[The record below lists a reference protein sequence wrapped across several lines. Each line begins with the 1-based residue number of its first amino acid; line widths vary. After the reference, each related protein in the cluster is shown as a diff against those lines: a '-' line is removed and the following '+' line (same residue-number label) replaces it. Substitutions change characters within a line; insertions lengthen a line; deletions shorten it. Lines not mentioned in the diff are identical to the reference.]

1 VFYLTAKSKFHE
13 TNEFIKQK
21 FQPKNEGN
29 SRFCPFLPNLF
40 IGKLS
45 TDSQNTKTHE
55 PSHMSRQYV
64 VGKKPYAS
72 IARANNAIDCMVAAS
87 TRLMNTMACQML
99 SFGRVAIS
107 LLVVLL
113 VAHVSELPTKVEQ
126 RRSQRL
132 TKTSVAL
139 QIASSDKSSS
149 TTRLSR
155 VSSLLGEAFKRP
167 EQFIFSLTRSIYP
180 ASNGGQK
187 QRIRAGGEVSRHGNR
202 RLGTNERERRGRKK
216 ERDTSAMVNVMRHL
230 GRVLGISDARQSS
243 PSTNVSNLLDRT
255 DSPPS
260 VEEDDVLRTGS
271 RGSRNR
277 RRPRPQRNQIGSGE
291 GFVRPRDFADEQF
304 KSGRAVRPRDFR
316 FYGDKPPVSDD
327 AA

>member
-1 VFYLTAKSKFHE
+1 
-13 TNEFIKQK
+13 
-21 FQPKNEGN
+21 
-29 SRFCPFLPNLF
+29 
-40 IGKLS
+40 
-45 TDSQNTKTHE
+45 
-55 PSHMSRQYV
+55 
-64 VGKKPYAS
+64 
-72 IARANNAIDCMVAAS
+72 
-87 TRLMNTMACQML
+87 MNTMACQML
-99 SFGRVAIS
+99 SFGRVAIT

-113 VAHVSELPTKVEQ
+113 VAHVSELPTMLEQ

-132 TKTSVAL
+132 TKNSVAL
-139 QIASSDKSSS
+139 HIAPSDQSSS

-167 EQFIFSLTRSIYP
+167 EKLFFSVTRSIYP

-202 RLGTNERERRGRKK
+202 RLGTNERERRGREK

-230 GRVLGISDARQSS
+230 GRVLGISDTRQSS
-243 PSTNVSNLLDRT
+243 PSTDVSNLLDRT

-316 FYGDKPPVSDD
+316 FYGDKPPVGDD
-327 AA
+327 GF